1 MRVLVTGGAGYIGSH
16 VVLQLGEAGH
26 DVVVYD
32 NQSTGHRWALL
43 RGELVEGDLADED
56 KLNRLFRQQTFD
68 AVIHLA
74 AHVVVPES
82 IVKRLNPHFPDDL
95 VA

>member
-1 MRVLVTGGAGYIGSH
+1 MRVLVTGGAGYIGGH
-16 VVLQLGEAGH
+16 VVLELGEAGH

-32 NQSTGHRWALL
+32 NLSTGHRWAVL

-56 KLNRLFRQQTFD
+56 KLDLLFEKQAFD
-68 AVIHLA
+68 AVIHFA